1 MKQIYQFKHFW
12 HLSFTNTCK
21 SYAIMSCYHFNNLN
35 DKVIYL
41 FSNKTYQKN
50 IKLILETDSILIFF
64 VTFGKYFILDFLTF
78 KTKYFDYNSC
88 CSYIYNII
96 YT

>member
-1 MKQIYQFKHFW
+1 MRSCCVVISSIY
-12 HLSFTNTCK
+12 
-21 SYAIMSCYHFNNLN
+21 

-78 KTKYFDYNSC
+78 KQNILIIIHVAHIYITL
-88 CSYIYNII
+88 YIYINII
-96 YT
+96 KAKTK